1 MFRSTTDRNNVAGL
15 EKIFPIIIHTFDVTF
30 NSIMAFN
37 MLVGRDASTAEF
49 MFASIDQQLVE
60 NDLSWDMLS
69 AIGLENTNAN
79 IGEHNSIDQQLV
91 KNDLSWDMLS
101 AIGLE
106 NTNANIGE
114 HNSIE
119 SRAIEKNPDIVFS
132 GCPCHILHD
141 ASSEVVDAFR
151 DKADFSVKDHCVIF
165 FAGLIIHPNR
175 NQI

>member
-79 IGEHNSIDQQLV
+79 IR
-91 KNDLSWDMLS
+91 
-101 AIGLE
+101 
-106 NTNANIGE
+106 E

-119 SRAIEKNPDIVFS
+119 SRAIEKNPDIVIS
-132 GCPCHILHD
+132 GCPCHILHN
-141 ASSEVVDAFR
+141 ASSEVVDAFG

-175 NQI
+175 NQIWKNTMTFVIRNIRR